1 MKTKILLLFVISMFF
16 PKFVLAQG
24 NTDATYH
31 VYSMVT
37 ADSHLYLATDAEVI
51 DYNFTEG
58 KCCLTS
64 LPDGESGLS
73 PKSMV
78 CGNGDVYVGFSD
90 GHIYMLKDNGLKYL
104 YSMPETSL
112 NQLCLDSN
120 GTLYACGRS
129 LYKRTDTGWS
139 QYILPDSEISS
150 THAIYSMCAD
160 KAGCIWLGARLVSGG
175 AYKYK
180 NEQIELLNDKTG
192 AIMAVASDNAGNVW
206 MGSAAKGLFE
216 FKKDVQ
222 TNNYTNVNSSL
233 KDKTITAM
241 CVDETGT
248 LWLGRNYLQQ
258 YADGD
263 FVSYPMPDGLSITCM
278 THCDGMLYLGTNAGL
293 YTFVNGEIKPVN
305 RGTSDV
311 SLSSLPKPGQSG
323 VYNLQGVRLDA
334 SSANTA
340 NRLYIKDGKV
350 LLRR

>member
-150 THAIYSMCAD
+150 THAIYSM
-160 KAGCIWLGARLVSGG
+160 
-175 AYKYK
+175 
-180 NEQIELLNDKTG
+180 
-192 AIMAVASDNAGNVW
+192 
-206 MGSAAKGLFE
+206 
-216 FKKDVQ
+216 
-222 TNNYTNVNSSL
+222 
-233 KDKTITAM
+233 
-241 CVDETGT
+241 
-248 LWLGRNYLQQ
+248 
-258 YADGD
+258 
-263 FVSYPMPDGLSITCM
+263 
-278 THCDGMLYLGTNAGL
+278 
-293 YTFVNGEIKPVN
+293 
-305 RGTSDV
+305 
-311 SLSSLPKPGQSG
+311 
-323 VYNLQGVRLDA
+323 
-334 SSANTA
+334 
-340 NRLYIKDGKV
+340 
-350 LLRR
+350 